1 MQLGLA
7 EEDRSI
13 EHLKETVQQ
22 RRISILGI
30 RADTI
35 DSKTAL
41 GILHAFAVRGAGGRP
56 ARVFFTN
63 VHTIHVAR
71 RYSELVSII
80 NNADLVLPDGSG
92 LKIAGRLFGT
102 PVLENLNGTD
112 LTPKLLASADSEGLR
127 VYLLGGQARAVRGC
141 VDALTKMFPNLQI
154 VGFRHGDFA
163 SEEENSIVEEINAC
177 HPHILL
183 VALGTPLQERWIAS
197 QAARL
202 NVGLCMG
209 VGGLFNF
216 LSGAEVRAP
225 LWMRRVGIEW
235 IYRFFRDP
243 KAKWDR
249 VFIEIPVFLGLI
261 LAKRLTSREM
271 RPFFTGKGMA

>member
-1 MQLGLA
+1 MQLALA

-13 EHLKETVQQ
+13 EHLKETIQGG
-22 RRISILGI
+22 RMSILGV
-30 RADTI
+30 RADTM
-35 DSKTAL
+35 DSETAL
-41 GILHAFAVRGAGGRP
+41 SALHAFAVHGAGGRP

-71 RYSELVSII
+71 RYSRLTSII
-80 NNADLVLPDGSG
+80 NDADLVLPDGSG
-92 LKIAGRLFGT
+92 LKIAGKLFGT

-112 LTPKLLASADSEGLR
+112 LTPKLLAAAASEGLR
-127 VYLLGGQARAVRGC
+127 VYLLGSQARVVQGC
-141 VDALTKMFPNLQI
+141 AHALTKMFPALQI
-154 VGFRHGDFA
+154 VGFHHGHFS
-163 SEEENSIVEEINAC
+163 SEEEDSIVDEINAC

-183 VALGTPLQERWIAS
+183 VALGTPLQERWIAH

-225 LWMRRVGIEW
+225 LWMRRAGIEW
-235 IYRFFRDP
+235 IYRFFRNP
-243 KAKWDR
+243 KSKWDR

-261 LAKRLTSREM
+261 LAKRLASRET